1 MKPTSRLVLKISLA
15 LFGIFAV
22 GTAIASAGSSY
33 ADDAIYEP
41 VERAP
46 TRVLATVTGGWARK
60 QYRSDANM
68 FYADRVLRNYVRACD
83 AGYDV
88 DVILVS
94 YTGFDNWT
102 EYFHP
107 LDEYHCHRT
116 GGPIS
121 VRMEFFEWRPIP
133 SHTFGI
139 GGDLITRHREIFARE
154 RDAYD
159 IFVSQEDDV
168 SVGPD
173 QLDYFS
179 DWSTKFEGTE
189 YYPGFL
195 NMEILEGVKYLDW
208 RIKNADVFEFR
219 GDLLSTTGHLHTDGR
234 SYMLTKRELALF
246 SGDEKFWTGSV
257 NDTHGEFQP
266 NFATPRWMHRFRK
279 IVHPVRDFERSIV
292 HHMSNK
298 YVKLPVDDGN
308 KLFVPLTLAEQH
320 AVFARCTVGI
330 DCRKCVE
337 ETGAARLSVVKESA
351 GAPVVASFECI
362 GAERV
367 KFSGFSPDSK
377 KAFRPTSFL
386 FKLSRRM
393 LSA

>member
-1 MKPTSRLVLKISLA
+1 MRPNSKSVVKASAA
-15 LFGIFAV
+15 LFGIFVLGAAV
-22 GTAIASAGSSY
+22 ASVASPYVPISVRAASPRG
-33 ADDAIYEP
+33 P
-41 VERAP
+41 V
-46 TRVLATVTGGWARK
+46 RVLATVTGGWAQK

-68 FYADRVLRNYVRACD
+68 FYADRVLRNYARACE

-88 DVILVS
+88 DVVLVS
-94 YTGFDNWT
+94 YAGFENWT
-102 EYFHP
+102 EYFQP

-121 VRMEFFEWRPIP
+121 VRMEFFDWRPIP

-159 IFVSQEDDV
+159 VFVSQEDDV

-173 QLDYFS
+173 QLDYFTE
-179 DWSTKFEGTE
+179 WSARFEGTA

-195 NMEILEGVKYLDW
+195 NMEVLDGVEYLDW

-219 GDLLSTTGHLHTDGR
+219 GDLLATTGHLHTDGR

-246 SGDEKFWTGSV
+246 SSDEKFWTGSI
-257 NDTHGEFQP
+257 NDTRGEFQP

-279 IVHPVRDFERSIV
+279 IVHPVRDFERSVV

-298 YVKLPVDDGN
+298 YVKLPVDGEN
-308 KLFVPLTLAEQH
+308 RLFVPLTLAEQR
-320 AVFARCTVGI
+320 AVFSRCASVGA
-330 DCRKCVE
+330 DCATCVG
-337 ETGAARLSVVKESA
+337 ETGAARLSVVKDSMHST
-351 GAPVVASFECI
+351 PHASFECV
-362 GAERV
+362 GAGGV
-367 KFSGFSPDSK
+367 KFSGYSPDSK
-377 KAFRPTSFL
+377 KAFEP
-386 FKLSRRM
+386 
-393 LSA
+393 SAFVS